1 MLFNGNVGVMG
12 FSGSEKRQTSPYI
25 NLMELALSIL
35 LGVGLS
41 AATGMRIFLPALVA
55 SIATQQ
61 GFISPAE
68 GFEWMASFPAII
80 AFATASVVE
89 LGAYYIPWVDNALD
103 TIAGPGAILAGGLIA
118 TSFFQIESEALQWIL
133 GMIAGGTTA
142 GSIQAG
148 STLLRGMSTAT
159 TGGLGNPLVSTGEN
173 LGAFFLSL
181 LSVLSPIIAI
191 VILLCMI
198 IGGWRK
204 WAKWKARKDV
214 KAAAI

>member
-1 MLFNGNVGVMG
+1 
-12 FSGSEKRQTSPYI
+12 
-25 NLMELALSIL
+25 MELALSIL

-41 AATGMRIFLPALVA
+41 AATGMRIFLPALIASVA
-55 SIATQQ
+55 TNQ
-61 GFISPAE
+61 GYISPAE
-68 GFEWMASFPAII
+68 GFEWMASWPAII

-103 TIAGPGAILAGGLIA
+103 TVAGPGAIIAGGLIA

-142 GSIQAG
+142 GGIQAG
-148 STLLRGMSTAT
+148 TTLLRGMSAAG

-181 LSVLSPIIAI
+181 MTVLSPIIAI
-191 VILLCMI
+191 VMLLSFILW
-198 IGGWRK
+198 GWRK
-204 WAKWKARKDV
+204 YAGWKAKRQMTLLLPLGSDERIV
-214 KAAAI
+214 IER